1 MNGKKLKAILATITT
16 DSMTNGSMS
25 DLWETLPDFVSGS
38 DWVGE
43 IHDMARMAADW
54 ITDDQ
59 EYTADIV
66 DDLPSQLAD
75 SEIEDYYANIN
86 KRVQSLSL
94 WAYDELD
101 DEVSELFNGDV
112 NPTIT
117 DLNSNYLYCAMRG
130 LAYNLLSYAVAKV
143 TDLEDAI

>member
-1 MNGKKLKAILATITT
+1 MNGKELKAILATITT

-25 DLWETLPDFVSGS
+25 ELWDTLPNFISGS

-43 IHDMARMAADW
+43 IQDMATMAADW

-59 EYTADIV
+59 EYTSDIV
-66 DDLPSQLAD
+66 DELPSQLAD
-75 SEIEDYYANIN
+75 SEVEDYYANIN
-86 KRVQSLSL
+86 KRVQALSL
-94 WAYDELD
+94 WAYNELD

-112 NPTIT
+112 NPTLT
-117 DLNSNYLYCAMRG
+117 DLNSHYLYCAMRG